1 MARIGPLPVEGTVHV
16 EPHAIEQARA
26 RFPDDYADK
35 DDVAVGRAIA
45 AEVRD
50 AMTGGRVFDK
60 RPRGF
65 FVTGATKHGTGGG
78 RMRVGQ
84 RFVQHPAGEKGWV
97 VSLASRIVGDV
108 DVVTT
113 LRRLP

>member
-1 MARIGPLPVEGTVHV
+1 MAHVGPMTVEGAVHV

-35 DDVAVGRAIA
+35 SDVAAARAIA
-45 AEVRD
+45 AEVRH
-50 AMTGGRVFDK
+50 AMVTGRVYDK

-78 RMRVGQ
+78 RMKAGQ
-84 RFVQHPAGEKGWV
+84 RFVMHPAGEKGWV
-97 VSLASRIVGDV
+97 VSLAPTAGDI

-113 LRRLP
+113 LRRLGA